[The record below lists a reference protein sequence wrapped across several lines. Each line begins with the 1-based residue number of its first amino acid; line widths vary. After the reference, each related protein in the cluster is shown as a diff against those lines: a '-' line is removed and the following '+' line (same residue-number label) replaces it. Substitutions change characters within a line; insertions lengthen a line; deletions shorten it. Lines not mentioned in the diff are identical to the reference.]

1 MQNKTRYPQHGFT
14 LIELMITVAVIGIL
28 SAIAYPSYQEQMRK
42 GKRAECRSGLFQV
55 MQQQERYFTQFNA
68 YVAATPTDALP
79 KVKVFSNGS
88 GSASNACNITSAV
101 CDASTA
107 LTTCVKISGE
117 MQPAGYDNAIKN
129 LILDSKG
136 EKSCKLYDDS
146 TSTTEKKCWP

>member
-1 MQNKTRYPQHGFT
+1 MKNKLCNPQHGFT

-28 SAIAYPSYQEQMRK
+28 SAIAYPSYQEQLRK

-55 MQQQERYFTQFNA
+55 MQQQERFFTQFNA
-68 YVAATPTDALP
+68 YAAATPTDANP
-79 KVKVFSNGS
+79 RVKVFSSDS
-88 GSASNACNITSAV
+88 GSANSACRITSAV
-101 CDASTA
+101 CDATTA
-107 LTTCVKISGE
+107 LTACVRVSGE
-117 MQPAGYDNAIKN
+117 MLPIGYDNAVKN